1 MDRRRQNRVSVSCKE
16 CRTRKLRCDRARPC
30 ARCVQAGRETR
41 CFYDSSSRPVDG
53 QLVFTVDRQRASNQP
68 ASSSNSNNSSDR
80 TGVARGP
87 LGHPLAVHATHAP
100 HTAHAHYDG
109 QSTMPPSLPMG
120 APSVGSRISS
130 SPAPGSTSTMLPA
143 LVLRSPSLDVPQ
155 RRASPE
161 PGGSVTQLQMLWH
174 GSRSVDTYT
183 EPVHGRTI
191 STPKEVMFGEN
202 DATVYWGR
210 THETNFVPRITDVTR
225 FLIKPEAISTIG
237 TAATADG
244 NDAND
249 SHEVSTLLHVE
260 RNTRPGETVPVRLHD
275 PELRAL
281 LPPRPDV
288 DNLVDRYLHIFEAQY
303 KIIHVPTFRREYAR
317 CWSADPVESDYGPP
331 TFLAQLLSICAI
343 GSAFVTTAVVTPS
356 AKLTTMENYAAT
368 RAGQWI
374 EAVRLWLFKQDP
386 RMQMTLGHLQ
396 AHLLML
402 VAGDVHWI
410 KIDRSW
416 ISSGML
422 VRNAIS
428 AGLHREPSDFT
439 RIAPF
444 YAEMRRRLW
453 YAILEFDLQASF
465 AKGRTPFVRE
475 DDFDCQPPLAIYDDV
490 FLSEEM
496 SEQAIKLVAQ
506 QSAKTSMSA
515 ATGPATPVSNNGSSQ
530 SLPPVPL
537 YVYLARTIALRAQVC
552 RTVNGIRLIK
562 DYGQV
567 LQLDA
572 KLQDFVARADCATGS
587 DSADDTSRGKS
598 VFLRILTRR
607 ATIALHAPFLPRAL
621 YDARY
626 LYSRKLCVETATTV
640 LTEALSLLDGG
651 TAELALIFAVINN
664 ICRCE
669 ISNSVFLLCH
679 DLLAQ
684 AVKRRRIHQQ
694 MAVAMSSDPE
704 WQQEKL
710 RLTSVADLIERT
722 AHATSAICKP
732 DIVSQRTCA
741 WMQLSAELSRA
752 AVGDDTMTA
761 AVMKESIG
769 RSIQAY
775 QASIHQQAGPID
787 ATAGLN
793 EADATF
799 FSHLTGSDTLLDDD
813 YFNLFFN
820 LNNFDMAMANQWL

>member
-1 MDRRRQNRVSVSCKE
+1 
-16 CRTRKLRCDRARPC
+16 
-30 ARCVQAGRETR
+30 
-41 CFYDSSSRPVDG
+41 
-53 QLVFTVDRQRASNQP
+53 
-68 ASSSNSNNSSDR
+68 
-80 TGVARGP
+80 
-87 LGHPLAVHATHAP
+87 
-100 HTAHAHYDG
+100 
-109 QSTMPPSLPMG
+109 
-120 APSVGSRISS
+120 
-130 SPAPGSTSTMLPA
+130 
-143 LVLRSPSLDVPQ
+143 
-155 RRASPE
+155 
-161 PGGSVTQLQMLWH
+161 MLWH
-174 GSRSVDTYT
+174 GSRSMDTYI
-183 EPVHGRTI
+183 EPVHGRPI

-202 DATVYWGR
+202 DATIYWGR
-210 THETNFVPRITDVTR
+210 SHETNFVPRITDVTR
-225 FLIKPEAISTIG
+225 FLLKPEAIG
-237 TAATADG
+237 TAAAADG
-244 NDAND
+244 NDAIDNTDSND
-249 SHEVSTLLHVE
+249 SNDSNEVSTLLHVE
-260 RNTRPGETVPVRLHD
+260 RSTRPGETVPVRLHD
-275 PELRAL
+275 AELRAL

-288 DNLVDRYLHIFEAQY
+288 DNLVDKYLQIFEAQY
-303 KIIHVPTFRREYAR
+303 KIIHVPAFRRDCAR
-317 CWSADPVESDYGPP
+317 FWSADPVASDYGPP

-343 GSAFVTTAVVTPS
+343 ASAFVTTAVVTPS
-356 AKLTTMENYAAT
+356 AKTTTMENYAAT

-428 AGLHREPSDFT
+428 AGLHREPADFT

-465 AKGRTPFVRE
+465 AKGRTPSVRE
-475 DDFDCQPPLAIYDDV
+475 DDYDCLPPLPIYDDV
-490 FLSEEM
+490 FLSEDM
-496 SEQAIKLVAQ
+496 SEQAIALAAQ
-506 QSAKTSMSA
+506 QSAEA
-515 ATGPATPVSNNGSSQ
+515 ASTPAASSSGSSQ
-530 SLPPVPL
+530 SQRARPLPL
-537 YVYLARTIALRAQVC
+537 YVCLAKTIALRSQVC
-552 RTVNGIRLIK
+552 RTVNGIRLVK

-572 KLQDFVARADCATGS
+572 KLQGFVARADSATSSGS
-587 DSADDTSRGKS
+587 SDDTARGKS

-626 LYSRKLCVETATTV
+626 LYSRKLCVETATAV

-651 TAELALIFAVINN
+651 TAESALIFAAINN

-669 ISNSVFLLCH
+669 VSNSVFLLCH

-684 AVKRRRIHQQ
+684 AVKRRCMHQHQ
-694 MAVAMSSDPE
+694 HLAATTSTSTSTDCA
-704 WQQEKL
+704 WQQEKR
-710 RLTSVADLIERT
+710 RLTAVVELIERT
-722 AHATSAICKP
+722 AQATSAICKP

-752 AVGDDTMTA
+752 AVGDDAMTA
-761 AVMKESIG
+761 AVIKASIG

-775 QASIHQQAGPID
+775 QASIHQQVGPMDATGGRNEID
-787 ATAGLN
+787 A
-793 EADATF
+793 DF
-799 FSHLTGSDTLLDDD
+799 FSRLTGSDTLLDDD
-813 YFNLFFN
+813 VSTTHT
-820 LNNFDMAMANQWL
+820 DDIS